1 MQRFAALS
9 PTTSVL
15 RFSSMNELADRSYR
29 SWASHAACI
38 YLPYDP
44 QLLTFHEL
52 YGMGVPIF
60 VPAARLLP
68 IYISPGYDTLA
79 DFAVRRAG
87 WTPPKDILP
96 FPWADVDDDGKP
108 TPYSALRYWAELTD
122 FVPNEPGVR
131 DGLPGLLAFETLAEL
146 FDMLLTTDFVAIS
159 AVMIARTRRDLTS
172 TVAFWRSALGKALS
186 DKGHIGG
193 AHDNFGPGRTA
204 HRTLAD
210 GPWPVSGL
218 ESPCWVPSNG
228 ITHEL
233 CCDARASSD
242 VRQACFDSALTY
254 ERCCTVI
261 ARDEATEALRSQ
273 TLVAMRDGLRE
284 CVADLCTTEAA
295 CNELV
300 ETPKCSAAC
309 AGVGADFLPQP
320 HKEGSVTRSSIL
332 GRVLYCL
339 AARPDLSKDKSAG
352 FSVLE
357 LFAEMGG
364 GGTALLSAGLASRL
378 RATSHAGAATL
389 VTFEQDRASAEEALQ
404 AFRRQ
409 LVRGR
414 KDASDTG
421 APFGEGV
428 HLTEPPSDLD
438 SSSSGERW
446 AAEVVRELH
455 GSKQEVRAAIVLGR
469 PYPAIVANPLL
480 ETAERPNAIRLLCD
494 ALRAKTGRG
503 FDLVFLDTSFGSSL
517 ALEWPVVESACS
529 PRWVVIHNT
538 NLPDHAGWVKDH
550 LLMDPRWTEVWGGSL
565 EDMRGIVSPWQPA
578 AGPFRF
584 RRWSVL
590 HKVGDT
596 FD

>member
-1 MQRFAALS
+1 MYLANQAYWNSGVLPRYVRPLGLYTGAQYLPHGGTPRDGAKILLSRRPLVGWDVLCVMQRFAALS

-339 AARPDLSKDKSAG
+339 AARPDLSKTRAQASPFLSCSPKWEA
-352 FSVLE
+352 
-357 LFAEMGG
+357 A
-364 GGTALLSAGLASRL
+364 ALRCCPLGL
-378 RATSHAGAATL
+378 
-389 VTFEQDRASAEEALQ
+389 
-404 AFRRQ
+404 
-409 LVRGR
+409 
-414 KDASDTG
+414 
-421 APFGEGV
+421 
-428 HLTEPPSDLD
+428 
-438 SSSSGERW
+438 
-446 AAEVVRELH
+446 LH
-455 GSKQEVRAAIVLGR
+455 GYVQHPMQVRQ
-469 PYPAIVANPLL
+469 
-480 ETAERPNAIRLLCD
+480 
-494 ALRAKTGRG
+494 
-503 FDLVFLDTSFGSSL
+503 
-517 ALEWPVVESACS
+517 
-529 PRWVVIHNT
+529 RW
-538 NLPDHAGWVKDH
+538 
-550 LLMDPRWTEVWGGSL
+550 
-565 EDMRGIVSPWQPA
+565 
-578 AGPFRF
+578 
-584 RRWSVL
+584 
-590 HKVGDT
+590 
-596 FD
+596 